1 MVNKKNGFPNS
12 LPTGKMSSSKPK
24 LVVVETTI
32 DGKIMYQLFY
42 KGTTNIYTGEG
53 AGPFESK
60 LQANLSCGKLNFK
73 LGK

>member
-12 LPTGKMSSSKPK
+12 LPTGKISSSKSI
-24 LVVVETTI
+24 LVVVETVI
-32 DGKIMYQLFY
+32 DGKLMYQLCY

-53 AGPFESK
+53 AGPFENK
-60 LQANLSCGKLNFK
+60 LQASLSCGRLNFK